1 MVMPEIN
8 FSIDAKVSQF
18 EWFLLRELR
27 KRQADGYGDVSMKI
41 VNGEIVELK
50 SSQTFGGK
58 DLESVK

>member
-1 MVMPEIN
+1 MPEITY
-8 FSIDAKVSQF
+8 SIDAKVSNF

-27 KRQADGYGDVSMKI
+27 KLQASGYGDISMKL

-58 DLESVK
+58 DLLK